1 MNFSF
6 SAEFLFTLLV
16 QLVLLVSFFI
26 TLKERVKTLSE
37 KVEKLQDES
46 ETARQKFELI
56 AEMNAKLDF
65 LVSHHKTTIKGA

>member
-16 QLVLLVSFFI
+16 QFVLLVSFFI